1 MVLFT
6 VGYEGENLD
15 AFLAKLKA
23 AKVDRV
29 IDIRAMPLSRKKGFS
44 KTPLGAAL
52 AEIGIDYI
60 HVRAAGNPYR
70 KEEDLLV
77 KYRMHLAGVPEAVEE
92 VAEAARGR
100 RAALL
105 CFEADPA
112 TCHRSILAPPVA
124 KLLGESIKNL

>member
-1 MVLFT
+1 MLFT

-52 AEIGIDYI
+52 AAIGIDYVHI
-60 HVRAAGNPYR
+60 RAAGNPYR
-70 KEEDLLV
+70 KEDDLLV
-77 KYRMHLAGVPEAVEE
+77 KYEMHLASVPEAVEE
-92 VAEAARGR
+92 VADAARGH

-105 CFEADPA
+105 CFESDPA

-124 KLLGESIKNL
+124 KLLGAAIEHL